1 MKISILLP
9 YKENFSPVYAGAV
22 SLFVNDTS
30 KISKYKHR
38 ITVYGNTKFKKKF
51 NINYK
56 NLILKKK
63 ILNST
68 SKIYVEN
75 FLKIESKNKSDIIEI
90 HNRPSYVKQ
99 ILSKI
104 KSNIILFYHNDPL
117 SMNGSETIEERNYL
131 LENCEYIVVISIV
144 C

>member
-1 MKISILLP
+1 MVILNL
-9 YKENFSPVYAGAV
+9 
-22 SLFVNDTS
+22 
-30 KISKYKHR
+30 
-38 ITVYGNTKFKKKF
+38 KKF
-51 NINYK
+51 SINYK

-131 LENCEYIVVISIV
+131 LENCEYIVVISEWIKSQFIKNLNPDHSLLSKIHV
-144 C
+144 IPHSINKIKNTRIR